1 MTLFN
6 NLLSSKSFSYAVD
19 LL

>member
-6 NLLSSKSFSYAVD
+6 N
-19 LL
+19 